1 MIAQFLADVKNSLA
15 PDRVMRVIKGP
26 AWLLLVIGTVSNL
39 IAVFTSLFTLL
50 VYDKVFPHNGTSTLI
65 VLTMGMCALLAIDVG
80 MRMLRTSVIN
90 RALFGPV
97 QRTGLAALRERF
109 RVQGKGFEDSGRK
122 SYLDKAIED
131 LGDLQPSDVK
141 TATLTV
147 DLPFAGV
154 LLLAIFLIAGQLVWV
169 PLIAMVVLI
178 TIIALTHK
186 KFKAASRELEK
197 ERRHAIEMFAFL
209 SRGAD
214 WLFGVS
220 GWQWLVD
227 KEGAA
232 KQRIAASS
240 AQVAQYSNMR
250 QLSYQTILQLVSV
263 ATLFFGFFLFQSGAI
278 TLGGVIATYML
289 TNRVLTPIGTI
300 AQMMSPDL
308 DGSSKERTPSA
319 AASEPL
325 LDVQPGQTDWQIDLT
340 TVTFTYAGKSAPAF
354 RSPSL
359 RIKAGE
365 HVAVIGRSAS
375 GKTTLAKILCRSLD
389 GVEGAVTWN
398 QLPISSINEDSWEK
412 FCLYV
417 PQTPWL
423 GQGSLFDQIR
433 LGDATITDAAI
444 AQAIRQ
450 AGLEDMFVADQKT
463 ISGDGFS
470 AGQMQLLGLLRCL
483 TRRSS
488 LLILDEPT
496 NFLDEDTE
504 KKVIRAI
511 MERYQSATILLIT
524 HRKSLLSYMD
534 RALVVDG
541 GAIVRD
547 AQIVKAPQS

>member
-547 AQIVKAPQS
+547 AQIDKAPQS

>member
-1 MIAQFLADVKNSLA
+1 MIAQFIADVKNSLA

-65 VLTMGMCALLAIDVG
+65 VLTIGMCSLLAIDVG
-80 MRMLRTSVIN
+80 MRMLRTSLIN
-90 RALFGPV
+90 RALFGV
-97 QRTGLAALRERF
+97 AQRTAFSSLRARF
-109 RVQGKGFEDSGRK
+109 RSQGKGSGDAPK
-122 SYLDKAIED
+122 KTYLDRAIED
-131 LGDLQPSDVK
+131 LAELQPSDVK

-178 TIIALTHK
+178 SIIALTHK
-186 KFKAASRELEK
+186 KFKAASSQLER
-197 ERRHAIEMFAFL
+197 ERRHAIETFAFL

-214 WLFGVS
+214 WLFGVG

-227 KEGAA
+227 KESGA
-232 KQRIAASS
+232 KQRIAEST
-240 AQVAQYSNMR
+240 AQVARYSSMR

-263 ATLFFGFFLFQSGAI
+263 STVFFGFFLFQSGAI

-289 TNRVLTPIGTI
+289 TNRVLSPIGTI
-300 AQMMSPDL
+300 AQMMSPEADHAPKGV
-308 DGSSKERTPSA
+308 DQSDVKSNA
-319 AASEPL
+319 L
-325 LDVQPGQTDWQIDLT
+325 LDLQPGKVEWQIDLT
-340 TVTFTYAGKSAPAF
+340 NVTFTYAGKSSPAF
-354 RSPSL
+354 RAQSL
-359 RIKAGE
+359 KIKAGE

-375 GKTTLAKILCRSLD
+375 GKTTLAKILCRGLD

-433 LGDATITDAAI
+433 LGDTSITDGDI

-483 TRRSS
+483 TRKSS
-488 LLILDEPT
+488 FLILDEPT
-496 NFLDEDTE
+496 NFLDEETE

-511 MERYQSATILLIT
+511 LDRYQSATILLIT
-524 HRKSLLSYMD
+524 HRKSLLAYMD
-534 RALVVDG
+534 RALVVDS
-541 GAIVRD
+541 GAVVRD
-547 AQIVKAPQS
+547 AQIAKASQS

>member
-1 MIAQFLADVKNSLA
+1 MIGQFLADVKNSLA

-547 AQIVKAPQS
+547 AQIDKAPQS

>member
-1 MIAQFLADVKNSLA
+1 MIGQFLADVKNSLA

-26 AWLLLVIGTVSNL
+26 GWLLLVIGTFSNL

-97 QRTGLAALRERF
+97 QRTGLPALRERF
-109 RVQGKGFEDSGRK
+109 RVQGKGFEESGRK

-147 DLPFAGV
+147 DLPFAGI

-197 ERRHAIEMFAFL
+197 ERRHAIETFAFL

-250 QLSYQTILQLVSV
+250 QLSYQTIMQLVSV
-263 ATLFFGFFLFQSGAI
+263 ATVFFGFFLFQSGAI

-289 TNRVLTPIGTI
+289 TNRVLAPIGTI

-308 DGSSKERTPSA
+308 DGSSKERNPSA
-319 AASEPL
+319 ATSEPL

-340 TVTFTYAGKSAPAF
+340 NVTFTYAGKSAPAF

-433 LGDATITDAAI
+433 LGDATITDASI
-444 AQAIRQ
+444 AQAIRH

-547 AQIVKAPQS
+547 AQIHKAPQS

>member
-109 RVQGKGFEDSGRK
+109 RVQGKGLEESGRK

-547 AQIVKAPQS
+547 AQIDKAPQS